1 MKGYKFFMSA
11 FGCVAAIGLI
21 YIIGSVG
28 ASDLDVIDAGQL
40 FKQLIEGMAVFITG
54 LAGLIATQLKEDGE
68 I

>member
-1 MKGYKFFMSA
+1 MKSYKFFMSV

-21 YIIGSVG
+21 WIIGSVG
-28 ASDLDVIDAGQL
+28 ASDQNVIDAGQL
-40 FKQLIEGMAVFITG
+40 LKQLIEGIAVFLTG